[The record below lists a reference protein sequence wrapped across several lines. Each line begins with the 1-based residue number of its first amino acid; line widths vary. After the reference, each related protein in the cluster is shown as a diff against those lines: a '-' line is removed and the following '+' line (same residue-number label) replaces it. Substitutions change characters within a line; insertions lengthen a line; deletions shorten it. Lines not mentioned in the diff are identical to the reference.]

1 MSGIRDWRRL
11 WRFLALPLVLAL
23 LACSDEPGRRGQR
36 RISSVPRV
44 AYRGHSPDFP
54 LQAVSLA
61 ALQRRLASCAARR
74 HACPAEAVSLGGL
87 TRLLGYTVDAA
98 RHDIVLLGL
107 VDPAAPPIHT
117 ADFVIALRNAWF
129 RYAPL
134 KGNVREYSYPG
145 CDIRPGQEAAQ
156 QLTRLEKEISSH
168 TSPDSFKSDAEKW
181 RRVCRLRQRVSV
193 IGVPH
198 DSHFGH
204 VMVIA
209 DYHMKKLADG
219 SDDLAIPG
227 LASLSDLRMAEARQ
241 AVLAGR
247 SGSFGSSMNRFWL
260 SPGENEYAGTEG
272 TFFLQW
278 SPVQVRTHSSGIDS
292 AGNVRDTEGTDALA
306 EDFALRFSLLYEQVA
321 QRRPVYRE
329 LESLFHLVALSKAMH
344 SNQADRS
351 AGLSLRYLL
360 HKFPLVKQ
368 PVPQEVP
375 GRPRVREFQHRQETP
390 DGATTVYLQMPSC
403 GGVDIRLEPEPV
415 QPLPSEQARLRD
427 NALQNHPQNAIAWP
441 VEINPAVQTSLQTNR
456 RLRRI
461 NRTNKPLVLVVED
474 AGSAYRLHDGTTSVA
489 YTDFDV
495 SKILQRAS
503 DLARGKETSSIYIE
517 TKGFSADRKSAFDES
532 CRVQLARMDTDFRLH
547 TLHDAPGTLS
557 EEALFSRSVRIEL
570 PSGPAVQI
578 TEGPHRGFF
587 KKACHAVVTLG
598 KGSVKVTLTVI
609 ARSAE
614 ILDRFFELLGL
625 RLSLADSLPFSLLDV
640 TDQVWR
646 DLKEEYPDVT
656 DDDLKILIEDQTGNT
671 YVVSVETPRSE
682 AAA

>member
-1 MSGIRDWRRL
+1 MSGIRDRKRL
-11 WRFLALPLVLAL
+11 WQLVVLPLVLYL
-23 LACSDEPGRRGQR
+23 LACSDEPGRRGKR
-36 RISSVPRV
+36 RTASVPRV
-44 AYRGHSPDFP
+44 AYHGHNSDFP

-61 ALQRRLASCAARR
+61 AVQQRLASCTSRKTS
-74 HACPAEAVSLGGL
+74 CPAEAQSLGGL

-107 VDPAAPPIHT
+107 MDPAAPPIHT

-145 CDIRPGQEAAQ
+145 CDIRPSQEAAQ
-156 QLTRLEKEISSH
+156 QLKRLDKEISSH
-168 TSPDSFKSDAEKW
+168 TSPASFKSDAENW
-181 RRVCRLRQRVSV
+181 RRACRLEQRVSV

-198 DSHFGH
+198 DSHFGN
-204 VMVIA
+204 VMVTA

-219 SDDLAIPG
+219 SDDPAIPG

-241 AVLAGR
+241 SVLEGR
-247 SGSFGSSMNRFWL
+247 SGGSGSSMNRFWL
-260 SPGENEYAGTEG
+260 TPGESEYAGTKD

-278 SPVQVRTHSSGIDS
+278 SPVQVRTHSSGIDA
-292 AGNVRDTEGTDALA
+292 AGNVRDTERTDALA

-329 LESLFHLVALSKAMH
+329 LESLFHLVALAKAMH
-344 SNQADRS
+344 GNQADRS
-351 AGLSLRYLL
+351 AGLSLGYLL
-360 HKFPLVKQ
+360 YKLPLSKQ
-368 PVPQEVP
+368 SVPREVP
-375 GRPRVREFQHRQETP
+375 GWPRVREFQHRQKIPGGVETI
-390 DGATTVYLQMPSC
+390 YLQMPSC
-403 GGVDIRLEPEPV
+403 GGVDIRIEPEHV
-415 QPLPSEQARLRD
+415 QPLSSEQARLRD
-427 NALQNHPQNAIAWP
+427 NVLRNHPQNAIAWP
-441 VEINPAVQTSLQTNR
+441 VAVNPVLQTSLQTNR

-474 AGSAYRLHDGTTSVA
+474 AGSAYRLHDGTTSVDYA
-489 YTDFDV
+489 DLDV

-517 TKGFSADRKSAFDES
+517 TKGFSADRKKAFDAS
-532 CRVQLARMDTDFRLH
+532 CRVQLTRMGPNFRLH
-547 TLHDAPGTLS
+547 ALHDIPATITEVLTYP
-557 EEALFSRSVRIEL
+557 SVRIEL
-570 PSGPAVQI
+570 PTGPAERLTV
-578 TEGPHRGFF
+578 GPYRGFWSN
-587 KKACHAVVTLG
+587 AYRVA

-614 ILDRFFELLGL
+614 VLDRFFELLGFHP
-625 RLSLADSLPFSLLDV
+625 AVAESLPFSWFDV

-646 DLKEEYPDVT
+646 DLKKEYPNLK
-656 DDDLKILIEDQTGNT
+656 DDELLILIQEQTG
-671 YVVSVETPRSE
+671 SVHSVAIESLRKE